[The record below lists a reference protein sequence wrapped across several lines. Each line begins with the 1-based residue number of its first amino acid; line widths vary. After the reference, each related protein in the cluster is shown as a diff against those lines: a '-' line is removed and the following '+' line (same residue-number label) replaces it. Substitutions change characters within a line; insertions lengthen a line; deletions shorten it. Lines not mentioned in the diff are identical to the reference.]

1 MKIIIQVYLY
11 AIKVIAVDNVYK
23 GNDFMTIIVI
33 FGTRPE
39 AIKMCPLILKLK
51 METNIK
57 CIVCLTGQHKEM
69 LEQVMETFK
78 IQADYNLSIMKDNQT
93 LSWITTSILQKM
105 DEIIEKEKP
114 NLVLVHGDTTT
125 SFSAALSAFYH
136 SIPIGHVEAG
146 LRTYDLNCPFPE
158 EFNRQ
163 TIDILAKYY
172 FTPTEE
178 TKKNLLKEKVDEG
191 IEVRL
196 LVDGMGSKS
205 LKQKEIRYIKSLGIK
220 FSIFFPGA
228 FPRINTR
235 INYRNHRKIVVIDGE
250 IGYVGGFNVGN
261 EYVNRGH
268 QFKFWRDTH
277 LKVKGQ
283 AVNELNKRFIL
294 DWDYASDEN
303 LDNIIKYFPKPK
315 EYGDVGMQIVSSGPD
330 HMDEYIKIAYMKII
344 NNARKYVYIQTPY
357 LVPDEPMLEAL
368 RISALSGVDVRIIVP
383 GAPDHFFMEWVLS
396 ANIANLIDYGIKIY
410 RYNNGFIHAKT
421 IVSDDIVSSIGTANM
436 DNRSFRLNF
445 EVNAFIYD
453 GAVAKQQAKIFLNDQ
468 KFSTFVTKESYE
480 KRSRTLRIKE
490 SLIRLVAPIL

>member
-1 MKIIIQVYLY
+1 MQFYIAVVILLMLVNMISVFSLIFIERKDPTTTWAWLLILLLIPGVGFIVYLLLGQNLSRQKIFREKKIID
-11 AIKVIAVDNVYK
+11 K
-23 GNDFMTIIVI
+23 
-33 FGTRPE
+33 TRAAGLE
-39 AIKMCPLILKLK
+39 EMQEIHGIKMELQDEYSDLILMNYNQCGSIYTTGNEVKTYISGEKKFHDL
-51 METNIK
+51 IK
-57 CIVCLTGQHKEM
+57 
-69 LEQVMETFK
+69 
-78 IQADYNLSIMKDNQT
+78 
-93 LSWITTSILQKM
+93 
-105 DEIIEKEKP
+105 
-114 NLVLVHGDTTT
+114 
-125 SFSAALSAFYH
+125 
-136 SIPIGHVEAG
+136 
-146 LRTYDLNCPFPE
+146 
-158 EFNRQ
+158 
-163 TIDILAKYY
+163 DIRLAKSFIHIEYY
-172 FTPTEE
+172 IFRFDDLGKAIIDE
-178 TKKNLLKEKVDEG
+178 LKSKVDEDV
-191 IEVRL
+191 EVRL
-196 LVDGMGSKS
+196 LVDGMGSKN

-294 DWDYASDEN
+294 DWDYASNEN
-303 LDNIIKYFPKPK
+303 FDNIIKYFPKPK
-315 EYGDVGMQIVSSGPD
+315 EYGRVGMQIVSSGPD

-357 LVPDEPMLEAL
+357 LVPDEPILEAL

-383 GAPDHFFMEWVLS
+383 DKPDHFFMEWVLS
-396 ANIANLIDYGIKIY
+396 ANIANLIDYGVKIY
-410 RYNNGFIHAKT
+410 RYNNGFIHSKT

-453 GAVAKQQAKIFLNDQ
+453 GVVAKEQSKIFLNDQ
-468 KFSTFVTKESYE
+468 KFSTFVTKEAYE
-480 KRSRTLRIKE
+480 KRSRVLRIKE
-490 SLIRLVAPIL
+490 SLIKLVSPIL

>member
-1 MKIIIQVYLY
+1 MRFYVAIAILLMLANMISVFSLIFIERKDPTTTWAWLLILMLIPGIGFIIYLLLGQNLSRQKIFREKKIIDKTRAEGLEEMQEIGG
-11 AIKVIAVDNVYK
+11 IKKELQDEYS
-23 GNDFMTIIVI
+23 D
-33 FGTRPE
+33 
-39 AIKMCPLILKLK
+39 LILMNYNHCGAIYTTGNEVKTYISGEKKFQDL
-51 METNIK
+51 IK
-57 CIVCLTGQHKEM
+57 DIRAAKKFIH
-69 LEQVMETFK
+69 
-78 IQADYNLSIMKDNQT
+78 IDYYIFRFDDLGT
-93 LSWITTSILQKM
+93 A
-105 DEIIEKEKP
+105 IINE
-114 NLVLVHGDTTT
+114 
-125 SFSAALSAFYH
+125 
-136 SIPIGHVEAG
+136 
-146 LRTYDLNCPFPE
+146 
-158 EFNRQ
+158 
-163 TIDILAKYY
+163 
-172 FTPTEE
+172 
-178 TKKNLLKEKVDEG
+178 LKEKVDEG

-294 DWDYASDEN
+294 DWDYASNEN

-315 EYGDVGMQIVSSGPD
+315 EYGDVGIQIVSSGPD

-396 ANIANLIDYGIKIY
+396 ANIANLIDYGVKIY
-410 RYNNGFIHAKT
+410 RYNNGFIHSKT

-453 GAVAKQQAKIFLNDQ
+453 RVVAKQQAKIFLNDE
-468 KFSTFVTKESYE
+468 KFSTFVTKESYQ
-480 KRSRTLRIKE
+480 KRSRALRIKE

>member
-1 MKIIIQVYLY
+1 MQFYIAVVILLMLVNMISVFSLIFIERKDPTTTWAWLLILLLIPGVGFIVYLLLGQNLSRQKIFREKKIID
-11 AIKVIAVDNVYK
+11 K
-23 GNDFMTIIVI
+23 
-33 FGTRPE
+33 TRAAGLE
-39 AIKMCPLILKLK
+39 EMQEIHGIKMELQDEYSDLILMNYNQCGSIYTTGNEVKTYISGEKKFHDLIKDIRSAKSFIHIEYYIFRFDDLGKAIIDELK
-51 METNIK
+51 
-57 CIVCLTGQHKEM
+57 
-69 LEQVMETFK
+69 
-78 IQADYNLSIMKDNQT
+78 S
-93 LSWITTSILQKM
+93 
-105 DEIIEKEKP
+105 
-114 NLVLVHGDTTT
+114 
-125 SFSAALSAFYH
+125 
-136 SIPIGHVEAG
+136 
-146 LRTYDLNCPFPE
+146 
-158 EFNRQ
+158 
-163 TIDILAKYY
+163 
-172 FTPTEE
+172 
-178 TKKNLLKEKVDEG
+178 KVDEDV
-191 IEVRL
+191 EVRL
-196 LVDGMGSKS
+196 LVDGMGSKN

-294 DWDYASDEN
+294 DWDYASNEN
-303 LDNIIKYFPKPK
+303 FDNIIKYFPKPK
-315 EYGDVGMQIVSSGPD
+315 EYGRVGMQIVSSGPD

-357 LVPDEPMLEAL
+357 LVPDEPILEAL

-383 GAPDHFFMEWVLS
+383 DKPDHFFMEWVLS
-396 ANIANLIDYGIKIY
+396 ANIANLIDYGVKIY
-410 RYNNGFIHAKT
+410 RYNNGFIHSKT

-453 GAVAKQQAKIFLNDQ
+453 GVVAKEQSKIFLNDQ
-468 KFSTFVTKESYE
+468 KFSTFVTKEAYE
-480 KRSRTLRIKE
+480 KRSRVLRIKE
-490 SLIRLVAPIL
+490 SLIKLVSPIL

>member
-1 MKIIIQVYLY
+1 MEFYVAIVILLMLANMISVFSLIFIERKDPTTTWAWLLILMLIPGIGFIIYLLLGQNLSRQKIFREKKIIDKTRAEGLEEMQEIGG
-11 AIKVIAVDNVYK
+11 IKKELQDEYS
-23 GNDFMTIIVI
+23 D
-33 FGTRPE
+33 
-39 AIKMCPLILKLK
+39 LILMNYNHCGAIYTTGNEVKTYISGEKKFQDL
-51 METNIK
+51 IK
-57 CIVCLTGQHKEM
+57 DIRAAKKFIHIEYYIFRFDDLGK
-69 LEQVMETFK
+69 
-78 IQADYNLSIMKDNQT
+78 A
-93 LSWITTSILQKM
+93 
-105 DEIIEKEKP
+105 IINE
-114 NLVLVHGDTTT
+114 
-125 SFSAALSAFYH
+125 
-136 SIPIGHVEAG
+136 
-146 LRTYDLNCPFPE
+146 
-158 EFNRQ
+158 
-163 TIDILAKYY
+163 
-172 FTPTEE
+172 
-178 TKKNLLKEKVDEG
+178 LKEKVDEG

-396 ANIANLIDYGIKIY
+396 ANIANLIDYGVKIY
-410 RYNNGFIHAKT
+410 RYNNGFIHSKT

-453 GAVAKQQAKIFLNDQ
+453 RVVAKQQAKIFLNDE
-468 KFSTFVTKESYE
+468 KFSTFVTKESYQ
-480 KRSRTLRIKE
+480 KRSRALRIKE

>member
-1 MKIIIQVYLY
+1 MEFYVAIVILLMLANMISVFSLIFIERKDPTTTWAWLLILMLIPGIGFIIYLLLGQNLSRQKIFREKKIIDKTRAAGLEEMQEIRG
-11 AIKVIAVDNVYK
+11 IKKELQDEYS
-23 GNDFMTIIVI
+23 D
-33 FGTRPE
+33 
-39 AIKMCPLILKLK
+39 LILMNYNHCGAIYTTGNEVKTYISGEKKFQDL
-51 METNIK
+51 IK
-57 CIVCLTGQHKEM
+57 DIRAAKKFIHIEYYIFRFDDLGK
-69 LEQVMETFK
+69 
-78 IQADYNLSIMKDNQT
+78 A
-93 LSWITTSILQKM
+93 
-105 DEIIEKEKP
+105 IINE
-114 NLVLVHGDTTT
+114 
-125 SFSAALSAFYH
+125 
-136 SIPIGHVEAG
+136 
-146 LRTYDLNCPFPE
+146 
-158 EFNRQ
+158 
-163 TIDILAKYY
+163 
-172 FTPTEE
+172 
-178 TKKNLLKEKVDEG
+178 LKEKVDEG

-294 DWDYASDEN
+294 DWDYASNEN

-315 EYGDVGMQIVSSGPD
+315 EYGDVGIQIVSSGPD

-396 ANIANLIDYGIKIY
+396 ANIANLIDYGVKIY
-410 RYNNGFIHAKT
+410 RYNNGFIHSKT

-453 GAVAKQQAKIFLNDQ
+453 RVVAKQQAKIFLNDE
-468 KFSTFVTKESYE
+468 KFSTFVTKESYQ
-480 KRSRTLRIKE
+480 KRSRALRIKE

>member
-1 MKIIIQVYLY
+1 MRFYIAIVILLMLANMISVFSLIFIERKDPTTTWAWLLILMLIPGIGFIIYLLLGQNLSRQKIFREKKIIDKTRAAGLEEMQEIRG
-11 AIKVIAVDNVYK
+11 IKKELQDEYS
-23 GNDFMTIIVI
+23 D
-33 FGTRPE
+33 
-39 AIKMCPLILKLK
+39 LILMNYNHCGSIYTTGNEVKTYISGEKKFQDL
-51 METNIK
+51 IK
-57 CIVCLTGQHKEM
+57 DIRAAKKFIHIEYYIFRFDDLGK
-69 LEQVMETFK
+69 
-78 IQADYNLSIMKDNQT
+78 A
-93 LSWITTSILQKM
+93 
-105 DEIIEKEKP
+105 IINE
-114 NLVLVHGDTTT
+114 
-125 SFSAALSAFYH
+125 
-136 SIPIGHVEAG
+136 
-146 LRTYDLNCPFPE
+146 
-158 EFNRQ
+158 
-163 TIDILAKYY
+163 
-172 FTPTEE
+172 
-178 TKKNLLKEKVDEG
+178 LKEKVDEG

-220 FSIFFPGA
+220 LSIFFPGA

-357 LVPDEPMLEAL
+357 LVPDEPILEAL

-383 GAPDHFFMEWVLS
+383 DKPDHFFMEWVLS
-396 ANIANLIDYGIKIY
+396 ANIANLIDYGVKIY
-410 RYNNGFIHAKT
+410 RYNNGFIHSKT

-453 GAVAKQQAKIFLNDQ
+453 GVVAKEQSKIFLNDQ
-468 KFSTFVTKESYE
+468 KFSTFVTKEAYE
-480 KRSRTLRIKE
+480 KRSRVLRIKE
-490 SLIRLVAPIL
+490 SLIKLVSPIL

>member
-1 MKIIIQVYLY
+1 MRFYIAIVILLMLANMISVFSLIFIERKDPTTTWAWLLILMLIPGIGFIIYLLLGQNLSRQKIFREKKIIDKTRAAGLEEMQEIRG
-11 AIKVIAVDNVYK
+11 IKKELQDEYS
-23 GNDFMTIIVI
+23 D
-33 FGTRPE
+33 
-39 AIKMCPLILKLK
+39 LILMNYNHCGSIYTTGNEVKIYISGEKKFQDL
-51 METNIK
+51 IK
-57 CIVCLTGQHKEM
+57 DIRAAKKFIHIEYYIFRFDDLGK
-69 LEQVMETFK
+69 
-78 IQADYNLSIMKDNQT
+78 A
-93 LSWITTSILQKM
+93 
-105 DEIIEKEKP
+105 IINE
-114 NLVLVHGDTTT
+114 
-125 SFSAALSAFYH
+125 
-136 SIPIGHVEAG
+136 
-146 LRTYDLNCPFPE
+146 
-158 EFNRQ
+158 
-163 TIDILAKYY
+163 
-172 FTPTEE
+172 
-178 TKKNLLKEKVDEG
+178 LKEKVDEG

-315 EYGDVGMQIVSSGPD
+315 EYGRVGMQIVSSGPD

-357 LVPDEPMLEAL
+357 LVPDEPILEAL

-383 GAPDHFFMEWVLS
+383 DKPDHFFMEWVLS
-396 ANIANLIDYGIKIY
+396 ANIANLIDYGVKIY
-410 RYNNGFIHAKT
+410 RYNNGFIHSKT

-453 GAVAKQQAKIFLNDQ
+453 GVVAKEQSKIFLNDQ
-468 KFSTFVTKESYE
+468 KFSTFVTKEAYE
-480 KRSRTLRIKE
+480 KRSRVLRIKE
-490 SLIRLVAPIL
+490 SLIKLVSPIL

>member
-1 MKIIIQVYLY
+1 MQFYIAVAILLMLVNMISVFSFIFIERKDPTTTWAWLLILLLIPGVGFIVYLLLGQNLSRQKIFREKKIID
-11 AIKVIAVDNVYK
+11 K
-23 GNDFMTIIVI
+23 
-33 FGTRPE
+33 TRAAGLE
-39 AIKMCPLILKLK
+39 EMQEIHGIKMELQDEYSDLILMNYNQCGSIYTTGNEVKTYISGEKKFHDLIKDIRSAKSFIHIEYYIFRFDDLGKAIIDELK
-51 METNIK
+51 
-57 CIVCLTGQHKEM
+57 
-69 LEQVMETFK
+69 
-78 IQADYNLSIMKDNQT
+78 S
-93 LSWITTSILQKM
+93 
-105 DEIIEKEKP
+105 
-114 NLVLVHGDTTT
+114 
-125 SFSAALSAFYH
+125 
-136 SIPIGHVEAG
+136 
-146 LRTYDLNCPFPE
+146 
-158 EFNRQ
+158 
-163 TIDILAKYY
+163 
-172 FTPTEE
+172 
-178 TKKNLLKEKVDEG
+178 KVDEDV
-191 IEVRL
+191 EVRL
-196 LVDGMGSKS
+196 LVDGMGSKN

-294 DWDYASDEN
+294 DWDYASNEN
-303 LDNIIKYFPKPK
+303 FDNIIKYFPKPK
-315 EYGDVGMQIVSSGPD
+315 EYGRVGMQIVSSGPD

-357 LVPDEPMLEAL
+357 LVPDEPILEAL

-383 GAPDHFFMEWVLS
+383 DKPDHFFMEWVLS
-396 ANIANLIDYGIKIY
+396 ANIANLIDYGVKIY
-410 RYNNGFIHAKT
+410 RYNNGFIHSKT

-453 GAVAKQQAKIFLNDQ
+453 GVVAKEQSKIFLNDQ
-468 KFSTFVTKESYE
+468 KFSTFVTKEAYE
-480 KRSRTLRIKE
+480 KRSRVLRIKE
-490 SLIRLVAPIL
+490 SLIKLVSPIL

>member
-1 MKIIIQVYLY
+1 MRFYVAIAILLMLANMISVFSLIFIERKDPTTTWAWLLILMLVPGIGFIIYLLLGQNLSRQKIFREKKIIDKTRAAGLEEMQEIRG
-11 AIKVIAVDNVYK
+11 IKKELQDEYS
-23 GNDFMTIIVI
+23 D
-33 FGTRPE
+33 
-39 AIKMCPLILKLK
+39 LILMNYNHCGSIYTTGNEVKTYISGEKKFQDL
-51 METNIK
+51 IK
-57 CIVCLTGQHKEM
+57 DIRAAKKFIHIEYYIFRFDDLGK
-69 LEQVMETFK
+69 
-78 IQADYNLSIMKDNQT
+78 A
-93 LSWITTSILQKM
+93 
-105 DEIIEKEKP
+105 IINE
-114 NLVLVHGDTTT
+114 
-125 SFSAALSAFYH
+125 
-136 SIPIGHVEAG
+136 
-146 LRTYDLNCPFPE
+146 
-158 EFNRQ
+158 
-163 TIDILAKYY
+163 
-172 FTPTEE
+172 
-178 TKKNLLKEKVDEG
+178 LKEKVDEG
-191 IEVRL
+191 LEVRL

-294 DWDYASDEN
+294 EWDYASDEN

-315 EYGDVGMQIVSSGPD
+315 EYGDVGMQIVPSGPD

-396 ANIANLIDYGIKIY
+396 ANIANLIDYGVKIY

>member
-1 MKIIIQVYLY
+1 MQFYIAVAILLMLVNMISVFSLIFIERKDPTTTWAWLLILLLIPGVGFIVYLLLGQNLSRQKIFREKKIID
-11 AIKVIAVDNVYK
+11 K
-23 GNDFMTIIVI
+23 
-33 FGTRPE
+33 TRAAGLE
-39 AIKMCPLILKLK
+39 EMQEIHGIKMELQDEYSDLILMNYNQCGSIYTTGNEVKTYISGEKKFHDLIKDIRSAKSFIHIEYYIFRFDDLGKAIIDELK
-51 METNIK
+51 
-57 CIVCLTGQHKEM
+57 
-69 LEQVMETFK
+69 
-78 IQADYNLSIMKDNQT
+78 S
-93 LSWITTSILQKM
+93 
-105 DEIIEKEKP
+105 
-114 NLVLVHGDTTT
+114 
-125 SFSAALSAFYH
+125 
-136 SIPIGHVEAG
+136 
-146 LRTYDLNCPFPE
+146 
-158 EFNRQ
+158 
-163 TIDILAKYY
+163 
-172 FTPTEE
+172 
-178 TKKNLLKEKVDEG
+178 KVDEDV
-191 IEVRL
+191 EVRL
-196 LVDGMGSKS
+196 LVDGMGSKN

-294 DWDYASDEN
+294 DWDYASNEN
-303 LDNIIKYFPKPK
+303 FDNIIKYFPKPK
-315 EYGDVGMQIVSSGPD
+315 EYGRVGMQIVSSGPD

-357 LVPDEPMLEAL
+357 LVPDEPILEAL

-383 GAPDHFFMEWVLS
+383 DKPDHFFMEWVLS
-396 ANIANLIDYGIKIY
+396 ANIANLIDYGVKIY
-410 RYNNGFIHAKT
+410 RYNNGFIHSKT

-453 GAVAKQQAKIFLNDQ
+453 GVVAKEQSKIFLNDQ
-468 KFSTFVTKESYE
+468 KFSTFVIKEAYE
-480 KRSRTLRIKE
+480 KRSRVLRIKE
-490 SLIRLVAPIL
+490 SLIKLVSPIL

>member
-1 MKIIIQVYLY
+1 MRFYVAIAILLMLANMISVFSLIFIERKDPTTTWAWLLILMLIPGIGFIIYLLLGQNLSRQKIFREKKIIDKTRAEGLEEMQEIGG
-11 AIKVIAVDNVYK
+11 IKKELQDEYS
-23 GNDFMTIIVI
+23 D
-33 FGTRPE
+33 
-39 AIKMCPLILKLK
+39 LILMNYNHCGAIYTTGNEVKTYISGEKKFQDL
-51 METNIK
+51 IK
-57 CIVCLTGQHKEM
+57 DIRAAKKFIHIEYYIFRFDDLGK
-69 LEQVMETFK
+69 
-78 IQADYNLSIMKDNQT
+78 A
-93 LSWITTSILQKM
+93 
-105 DEIIEKEKP
+105 IINE
-114 NLVLVHGDTTT
+114 
-125 SFSAALSAFYH
+125 
-136 SIPIGHVEAG
+136 
-146 LRTYDLNCPFPE
+146 
-158 EFNRQ
+158 
-163 TIDILAKYY
+163 
-172 FTPTEE
+172 
-178 TKKNLLKEKVDEG
+178 LKEKVDEG

-294 DWDYASDEN
+294 DWDYASNEN

-315 EYGDVGMQIVSSGPD
+315 EYGDVGIQIVSSGPD

-396 ANIANLIDYGIKIY
+396 ANIANLIDYGVKIY
-410 RYNNGFIHAKT
+410 RYNNGFIHSKT

-453 GAVAKQQAKIFLNDQ
+453 RVVAKQQAKIFLNDE
-468 KFSTFVTKESYE
+468 KFSTFVTKESYQ
-480 KRSRTLRIKE
+480 KRSRALRIKE

>member
-1 MKIIIQVYLY
+1 MQFYIAVVILLMLANMISVFSLIFIERKDPTTTWAWLLILLLIPGVGFIVYLLLGQNLSRQKIFREKKIID
-11 AIKVIAVDNVYK
+11 K
-23 GNDFMTIIVI
+23 
-33 FGTRPE
+33 TRAAGLE
-39 AIKMCPLILKLK
+39 EMQEIHGIKMELQDEYSDLILMNYNQCGSIYTTGNEVKTYISGEKKFHDLIKDIRSAKSFIHIEYYIFRFDDLGKAIIDELK
-51 METNIK
+51 
-57 CIVCLTGQHKEM
+57 
-69 LEQVMETFK
+69 
-78 IQADYNLSIMKDNQT
+78 S
-93 LSWITTSILQKM
+93 
-105 DEIIEKEKP
+105 
-114 NLVLVHGDTTT
+114 
-125 SFSAALSAFYH
+125 
-136 SIPIGHVEAG
+136 
-146 LRTYDLNCPFPE
+146 
-158 EFNRQ
+158 
-163 TIDILAKYY
+163 
-172 FTPTEE
+172 
-178 TKKNLLKEKVDEG
+178 KVDEDV
-191 IEVRL
+191 EVRL
-196 LVDGMGSKS
+196 LVDGMGSKN

-294 DWDYASDEN
+294 DWDYASNEN
-303 LDNIIKYFPKPK
+303 FDNIIKYFPKPK
-315 EYGDVGMQIVSSGPD
+315 EYGRVGMQIVSSGPD

-357 LVPDEPMLEAL
+357 LVPDEPILEAL

-383 GAPDHFFMEWVLS
+383 DKPDHFFMEWVLS
-396 ANIANLIDYGIKIY
+396 ANIANLIDYGVKIY
-410 RYNNGFIHAKT
+410 RYNNGFIHSKT

-453 GAVAKQQAKIFLNDQ
+453 GVVAKEQSKIFLNDQ
-468 KFSTFVTKESYE
+468 KFSTFVTKEAYE
-480 KRSRTLRIKE
+480 KRSRVLRIKE
-490 SLIRLVAPIL
+490 SLIKLVSPIL

>member
-1 MKIIIQVYLY
+1 MQFYIAVVILLMLVNMISVFSLIFIERKDPTTTWAWLLILLLIPGVGFIVYLLLGQNLSRQKIFREKKIID
-11 AIKVIAVDNVYK
+11 K
-23 GNDFMTIIVI
+23 
-33 FGTRPE
+33 TRAAGLE
-39 AIKMCPLILKLK
+39 EMQEIHGIKMELQDEYSDLILMNYNQCGSIYTTGNEVKTYISGEKKFHDLIKDIRSAKSFIHIEYYIFRFDDLGKAIIDELK
-51 METNIK
+51 
-57 CIVCLTGQHKEM
+57 
-69 LEQVMETFK
+69 
-78 IQADYNLSIMKDNQT
+78 S
-93 LSWITTSILQKM
+93 
-105 DEIIEKEKP
+105 
-114 NLVLVHGDTTT
+114 
-125 SFSAALSAFYH
+125 
-136 SIPIGHVEAG
+136 
-146 LRTYDLNCPFPE
+146 
-158 EFNRQ
+158 
-163 TIDILAKYY
+163 
-172 FTPTEE
+172 
-178 TKKNLLKEKVDEG
+178 KVDEDV
-191 IEVRL
+191 EVRL
-196 LVDGMGSKS
+196 LVDGMGSKN

-294 DWDYASDEN
+294 DWDYASNEN
-303 LDNIIKYFPKPK
+303 FDNIIKYFPKPK
-315 EYGDVGMQIVSSGPD
+315 EYGRVGMQIVSSGPD

-357 LVPDEPMLEAL
+357 LVPDEPILEAL

-383 GAPDHFFMEWVLS
+383 DKPDHFFMEWVLS
-396 ANIANLIDYGIKIY
+396 ANIANLIDYGVKIS
-410 RYNNGFIHAKT
+410 RYNNGFIQSKT

-453 GAVAKQQAKIFLNDQ
+453 GVVAKEQSKIFLNDQ
-468 KFSTFVTKESYE
+468 KFSTFVTKEAYE
-480 KRSRTLRIKE
+480 KRSRVLRIKE
-490 SLIRLVAPIL
+490 SLIKLVSPIL

>member
-1 MKIIIQVYLY
+1 MQFYIAVVILLMLVNMISVFSLIFIERKDPTTTWAWLLILLLIPGVGFIVYLLLGQNLSRQKIFREKKIID
-11 AIKVIAVDNVYK
+11 K
-23 GNDFMTIIVI
+23 
-33 FGTRPE
+33 TRAAGLE
-39 AIKMCPLILKLK
+39 EMQEIHGIKMEIQDEYSDLILMNYNQCGSIYTTGNEVKTYISGEKKFHDLIKDIRSAKSFIHIEYYIFRFDDLGKAIIDELK
-51 METNIK
+51 
-57 CIVCLTGQHKEM
+57 
-69 LEQVMETFK
+69 
-78 IQADYNLSIMKDNQT
+78 S
-93 LSWITTSILQKM
+93 
-105 DEIIEKEKP
+105 
-114 NLVLVHGDTTT
+114 
-125 SFSAALSAFYH
+125 
-136 SIPIGHVEAG
+136 
-146 LRTYDLNCPFPE
+146 
-158 EFNRQ
+158 
-163 TIDILAKYY
+163 
-172 FTPTEE
+172 
-178 TKKNLLKEKVDEG
+178 KVDEDV
-191 IEVRL
+191 EVRL
-196 LVDGMGSKS
+196 LVDGMGSKN

-294 DWDYASDEN
+294 DWDYASNEN
-303 LDNIIKYFPKPK
+303 FDNIIKYFPKPK
-315 EYGDVGMQIVSSGPD
+315 EYGRVGMQIVSSGPD

-357 LVPDEPMLEAL
+357 LVPDEPILEAL

-383 GAPDHFFMEWVLS
+383 DKPDHFFMEWVLS
-396 ANIANLIDYGIKIY
+396 ANIANLIDYGVKIY
-410 RYNNGFIHAKT
+410 RYNNGFIHSKT

-453 GAVAKQQAKIFLNDQ
+453 GVVAKEQSKIFLNDQ
-468 KFSTFVTKESYE
+468 KFSTFVTKEAYE
-480 KRSRTLRIKE
+480 KRSRVLRIKE
-490 SLIRLVAPIL
+490 SLIKLVSPIL

>member
-1 MKIIIQVYLY
+1 MEFYVAIVILLMLANMISVFSLIFIERKDPTTTWAWLLILMLVPGIGFIIYLLLGQNLSRQKIFREKKIIDKTRAAGLEEMQEIGG
-11 AIKVIAVDNVYK
+11 IKKELQDEYS
-23 GNDFMTIIVI
+23 D
-33 FGTRPE
+33 
-39 AIKMCPLILKLK
+39 LILMNYNHCGAIYTTGNEVKTYISGEKKFQDL
-51 METNIK
+51 IK
-57 CIVCLTGQHKEM
+57 DIRAAKKFIHIEYYIFRFDDLGK
-69 LEQVMETFK
+69 
-78 IQADYNLSIMKDNQT
+78 A
-93 LSWITTSILQKM
+93 
-105 DEIIEKEKP
+105 IINE
-114 NLVLVHGDTTT
+114 
-125 SFSAALSAFYH
+125 
-136 SIPIGHVEAG
+136 
-146 LRTYDLNCPFPE
+146 
-158 EFNRQ
+158 
-163 TIDILAKYY
+163 
-172 FTPTEE
+172 
-178 TKKNLLKEKVDEG
+178 LKEKVDEG

-294 DWDYASDEN
+294 DWDYASNEN

-315 EYGDVGMQIVSSGPD
+315 EYGDVGIQIVSSGPD

-396 ANIANLIDYGIKIY
+396 ANIANLIDYGVKIY
-410 RYNNGFIHAKT
+410 RYNNGFIHSKT

-453 GAVAKQQAKIFLNDQ
+453 RVVAKQQAKIFLNDE
-468 KFSTFVTKESYE
+468 KFSTFVTKESYQ
-480 KRSRTLRIKE
+480 KRSRALRIKE

>member
-1 MKIIIQVYLY
+1 MQFYIAVAILLMLVNMISVFSLIFIERKDPTTTWAWLLILLLIPGVGFIVYLLLGQNLSRQKIFREKKIID
-11 AIKVIAVDNVYK
+11 K
-23 GNDFMTIIVI
+23 
-33 FGTRPE
+33 TRAAGLE
-39 AIKMCPLILKLK
+39 EMQEIHGIKMELQDEYSDLILMNYNQCGSIYTTGNEVKTYISGEKKFHDLIKDIRSAKSFIHIEYYIFRFDDLGKAIIDELK
-51 METNIK
+51 
-57 CIVCLTGQHKEM
+57 
-69 LEQVMETFK
+69 
-78 IQADYNLSIMKDNQT
+78 S
-93 LSWITTSILQKM
+93 
-105 DEIIEKEKP
+105 
-114 NLVLVHGDTTT
+114 
-125 SFSAALSAFYH
+125 
-136 SIPIGHVEAG
+136 
-146 LRTYDLNCPFPE
+146 
-158 EFNRQ
+158 
-163 TIDILAKYY
+163 
-172 FTPTEE
+172 
-178 TKKNLLKEKVDEG
+178 KVDEDV
-191 IEVRL
+191 EVRL
-196 LVDGMGSKS
+196 LVDGMGSKN

-294 DWDYASDEN
+294 DWDYASNEN
-303 LDNIIKYFPKPK
+303 FDNIIKYFPKPK
-315 EYGDVGMQIVSSGPD
+315 EYGRVGIQIVSSGPD

-357 LVPDEPMLEAL
+357 LVPDEPILEAL

-383 GAPDHFFMEWVLS
+383 DKPDHFFMEWVLS
-396 ANIANLIDYGIKIY
+396 ANIANLIDYGVKIY
-410 RYNNGFIHAKT
+410 RYNNGFIHSKT

-453 GAVAKQQAKIFLNDQ
+453 GVVAKEQSKIFLNDQ
-468 KFSTFVTKESYE
+468 KFSTFVTKEAYE
-480 KRSRTLRIKE
+480 KRSRVLRIKE
-490 SLIRLVAPIL
+490 SLIKLVSPIL

>member
-1 MKIIIQVYLY
+1 MQFYIAVAILLMLVNMISVFSLIFIERKDPTTTWAWLLILLLIPGVGFIVYLLLGQNLSRQKIFREKKIID
-11 AIKVIAVDNVYK
+11 K
-23 GNDFMTIIVI
+23 
-33 FGTRPE
+33 TRAAGLE
-39 AIKMCPLILKLK
+39 EMQEIHGIKMELQDQYSDLILMNYNQCGSIYTTGNEVKTYISGEKKFHDLIKDIRSAKSFIHIEYYIFRFDDLGKAIIDELK
-51 METNIK
+51 
-57 CIVCLTGQHKEM
+57 
-69 LEQVMETFK
+69 
-78 IQADYNLSIMKDNQT
+78 S
-93 LSWITTSILQKM
+93 
-105 DEIIEKEKP
+105 
-114 NLVLVHGDTTT
+114 
-125 SFSAALSAFYH
+125 
-136 SIPIGHVEAG
+136 
-146 LRTYDLNCPFPE
+146 
-158 EFNRQ
+158 
-163 TIDILAKYY
+163 
-172 FTPTEE
+172 
-178 TKKNLLKEKVDEG
+178 KVDEDV
-191 IEVRL
+191 EVRL
-196 LVDGMGSKS
+196 LVDGMGSKN

-294 DWDYASDEN
+294 DWDYASNEN
-303 LDNIIKYFPKPK
+303 FDNIIKYFPKPK
-315 EYGDVGMQIVSSGPD
+315 EYGRVGMQIVSSGPD

-357 LVPDEPMLEAL
+357 LVPDEPILEAL

-383 GAPDHFFMEWVLS
+383 DKPDHFFMEWVLS
-396 ANIANLIDYGIKIY
+396 ANIANLIDYGVKIY
-410 RYNNGFIHAKT
+410 RYNNGFIHSKT

-453 GAVAKQQAKIFLNDQ
+453 GVVAKEQSKIFLNDQ
-468 KFSTFVTKESYE
+468 KFSTFVTKEAYE
-480 KRSRTLRIKE
+480 KRSRVLRIKE
-490 SLIRLVAPIL
+490 SLIKLVSPIL

>member
-1 MKIIIQVYLY
+1 MEFYVAIVILLMLANMISVFSLIFIERKDPTTTWAWLLILMLIPGIGFIIYLLLGQNLSRQKIFREKKIIDKTRAEGLEEMQEIGG
-11 AIKVIAVDNVYK
+11 IKKELQDEYS
-23 GNDFMTIIVI
+23 D
-33 FGTRPE
+33 
-39 AIKMCPLILKLK
+39 LILMNYNHCGAIYTTGNEVKTYISGEKKFQDL
-51 METNIK
+51 IK
-57 CIVCLTGQHKEM
+57 DIRAAKKFIHIEYYIFRFDDLGK
-69 LEQVMETFK
+69 
-78 IQADYNLSIMKDNQT
+78 A
-93 LSWITTSILQKM
+93 
-105 DEIIEKEKP
+105 IINE
-114 NLVLVHGDTTT
+114 
-125 SFSAALSAFYH
+125 
-136 SIPIGHVEAG
+136 
-146 LRTYDLNCPFPE
+146 
-158 EFNRQ
+158 
-163 TIDILAKYY
+163 
-172 FTPTEE
+172 
-178 TKKNLLKEKVDEG
+178 LKEKVDEG

-294 DWDYASDEN
+294 DWDYASNEN

-315 EYGDVGMQIVSSGPD
+315 EYGDVGIQIVSSGPD

-396 ANIANLIDYGIKIY
+396 ANIANLIDYGVKIY
-410 RYNNGFIHAKT
+410 RYNNGFIHSKT

-453 GAVAKQQAKIFLNDQ
+453 RVVAKQQAKIFLNDE
-468 KFSTFVTKESYE
+468 KFSTFVTKESYQ
-480 KRSRTLRIKE
+480 KRSRALRIKE

>member
-1 MKIIIQVYLY
+1 MRFYIAIVILLMLANMISVFSLIFIERKDPTTTWAWLLILMLIPGIGFIIYLLLGQNLSRQKIFREKKIIDKTRAAGLEEMQEIRG
-11 AIKVIAVDNVYK
+11 IKKELQDEYS
-23 GNDFMTIIVI
+23 D
-33 FGTRPE
+33 
-39 AIKMCPLILKLK
+39 LILMNYNHCGAIYTTGNEVKIYISGEKKFQDL
-51 METNIK
+51 IK
-57 CIVCLTGQHKEM
+57 DIRAAKKFIHIEYYIFRFDDLGK
-69 LEQVMETFK
+69 
-78 IQADYNLSIMKDNQT
+78 A
-93 LSWITTSILQKM
+93 
-105 DEIIEKEKP
+105 IINE
-114 NLVLVHGDTTT
+114 
-125 SFSAALSAFYH
+125 
-136 SIPIGHVEAG
+136 
-146 LRTYDLNCPFPE
+146 
-158 EFNRQ
+158 
-163 TIDILAKYY
+163 
-172 FTPTEE
+172 
-178 TKKNLLKEKVDEG
+178 LKEKVDEG

-315 EYGDVGMQIVSSGPD
+315 EYGDVGIQIVSSGPD

-396 ANIANLIDYGIKIY
+396 ANIANLIDYGVKID
-410 RYNNGFIHAKT
+410 RYNNGFIHAKA

-453 GAVAKQQAKIFLNDQ
+453 GVVAKQQAKIFLNDQ

-480 KRSRTLRIKE
+480 KRSRALRIKE

>member
-1 MKIIIQVYLY
+1 MQFYIAVAILLMLVNMISVFSLIFIARKDPTTTWAWLLILLLIPGVGFIVYLLLGQNLSRQKIFREKKIID
-11 AIKVIAVDNVYK
+11 K
-23 GNDFMTIIVI
+23 
-33 FGTRPE
+33 TRAAGLE
-39 AIKMCPLILKLK
+39 EMQEIHGIKMELQDEYSDLILMNYNQCGSIYTTGNEVKTYISGEKKFHDLIKDIRSAKSFIHIEYYIFRFDDLGKAIIDELK
-51 METNIK
+51 
-57 CIVCLTGQHKEM
+57 
-69 LEQVMETFK
+69 
-78 IQADYNLSIMKDNQT
+78 S
-93 LSWITTSILQKM
+93 
-105 DEIIEKEKP
+105 
-114 NLVLVHGDTTT
+114 
-125 SFSAALSAFYH
+125 
-136 SIPIGHVEAG
+136 
-146 LRTYDLNCPFPE
+146 
-158 EFNRQ
+158 
-163 TIDILAKYY
+163 
-172 FTPTEE
+172 
-178 TKKNLLKEKVDEG
+178 KVDEDV
-191 IEVRL
+191 EVRL
-196 LVDGMGSKS
+196 LVDGMGSKN

-294 DWDYASDEN
+294 DWDYASNEN
-303 LDNIIKYFPKPK
+303 FDNIIKYFPKPK
-315 EYGDVGMQIVSSGPD
+315 EYGRVGMQIVSSGPD

-357 LVPDEPMLEAL
+357 LVPDEPILEAL

-383 GAPDHFFMEWVLS
+383 DKPDHFFMEWVLS
-396 ANIANLIDYGIKIY
+396 ANIANLIDYGVKIY
-410 RYNNGFIHAKT
+410 RYNNGFIHSKT

-453 GAVAKQQAKIFLNDQ
+453 GVVAKEQSKIFLNDQ
-468 KFSTFVTKESYE
+468 KFSTFVTKEAYE
-480 KRSRTLRIKE
+480 KRSRVLRIKE
-490 SLIRLVAPIL
+490 SLIKLVSPIL

>member
-1 MKIIIQVYLY
+1 MRFYIAIVILLMLANMISVFSLIFIERKDPTTTWAWLLILMLVPGIGFIIYLLLGQNLSRQKIFREKKIIDKTRAAGLEEMQEIRG
-11 AIKVIAVDNVYK
+11 IKKELQDEYS
-23 GNDFMTIIVI
+23 D
-33 FGTRPE
+33 
-39 AIKMCPLILKLK
+39 LILMNYNHCGAIYTTGNEVKIYISGEKKFQDL
-51 METNIK
+51 IK
-57 CIVCLTGQHKEM
+57 DIRAAKKFIHIEYYIFRFDDLGK
-69 LEQVMETFK
+69 
-78 IQADYNLSIMKDNQT
+78 A
-93 LSWITTSILQKM
+93 
-105 DEIIEKEKP
+105 IINE
-114 NLVLVHGDTTT
+114 
-125 SFSAALSAFYH
+125 
-136 SIPIGHVEAG
+136 
-146 LRTYDLNCPFPE
+146 
-158 EFNRQ
+158 
-163 TIDILAKYY
+163 
-172 FTPTEE
+172 
-178 TKKNLLKEKVDEG
+178 
-191 IEVRL
+191 
-196 LVDGMGSKS
+196 
-205 LKQKEIRYIKSLGIK
+205 LKQKEIRYIKNLGIK

-315 EYGDVGMQIVSSGPD
+315 EYGDVGIQIVSSGPD

-396 ANIANLIDYGIKIY
+396 ANIANLIDYGVKIY

-453 GAVAKQQAKIFLNDQ
+453 GVVAKQQAKIFLNDQ